1 MLRMIQI
8 DKSFNIGTINE
19 KQIFQGLNLILTMPM
34 SVVRGE

>member
-19 KQIFQGLNLILTMPM
+19 KQIFQGLNLTINN
-34 SVVRGE
+34 G

>member
-19 KQIFQGLNLILTMPM
+19 KQP
-34 SVVRGE
+34 SPKKAAKPAV